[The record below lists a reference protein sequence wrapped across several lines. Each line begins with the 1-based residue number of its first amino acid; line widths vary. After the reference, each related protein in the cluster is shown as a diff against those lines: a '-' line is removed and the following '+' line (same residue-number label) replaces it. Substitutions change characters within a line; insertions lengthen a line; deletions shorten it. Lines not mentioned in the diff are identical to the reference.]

1 MFYPGSQRAS
11 SGHIKCNPSVF
22 LSMDQLHKNILE
34 CFLKM
39 KTSVSHPKPSES
51 EFLGLGVGEEGREG
65 EAILMHTEV

>member
-1 MFYPGSQRAS
+1 MKGST
-11 SGHIKCNPSVF
+11 IKE
-22 LSMDQLHKNILE
+22 KNDILNS
-34 CFLKM
+34 FLKM